1 MTRFVLW
8 GKYCENAL
16 EKRTPFR
23 DEHLSRLADLKKK
36 EILITL
42 GPTQCNRFVFG
53 IFQAESLDQVR
64 ELLFQDVYWKQ
75 GIWVAL
81 EVYPWT
87 QAF

>member
-1 MTRFVLW
+1 MEKFVIW

-23 DEHLSRLADLKKK
+23 QEHLTRLARLK
-36 EILITL
+36 EEGLLITL
-42 GPTQCNRFVFG
+42 GPTKCNRFVFG
-53 IFQAESLDQVR
+53 VFQATNLDSLRKLIEDDIYWR
-64 ELLFQDVYWKQ
+64 E
-75 GIWVAL
+75 GIWTSL